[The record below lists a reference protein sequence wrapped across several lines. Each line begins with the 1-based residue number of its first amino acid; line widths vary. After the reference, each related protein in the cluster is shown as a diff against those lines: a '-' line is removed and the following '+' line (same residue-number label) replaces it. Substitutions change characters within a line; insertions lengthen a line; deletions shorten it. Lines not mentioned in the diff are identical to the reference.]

1 MASFAI
7 GVFRGSTVKA
17 ELEKLLQNCPAL
29 WQGRKVTCRP
39 ATKIETGFVTLDT
52 ALPLGG
58 WPADAVLEIV
68 TKQWGIGEL
77 GLLLP
82 AMATLSRRRFW
93 IIWITPPYLPYA
105 PALLHGG
112 VDLSRNLVLTPKD
125 TGHDVIWSM
134 ERVLRAKAC
143 GMALAWPEARLV
155 GHTVRRLQL
164 AAEAGNS
171 LGVIFRRVD
180 TPSPAALRLRL
191 EAEGETLR
199 VDILKAR
206 GGTRASSVYLERS

>member
-1 MASFAI
+1 M
-7 GVFRGSTVKA
+7 KA
-17 ELEKLLQNCPAL
+17 ELEKLLRDCPAL
-29 WQGRKVTCRP
+29 WQGRKTSYRP
-39 ATKIETGFVTLDT
+39 ATEIKTGFVVLDT

-58 WPADAVLEIV
+58 WPAGAVLEIV

-82 AMATLSRRRFW
+82 AMAALSRRRFW
-93 IIWITPPYLPYA
+93 IIWISPPYLPYA

-112 VDLSRNLVLTPKD
+112 VELNHNLVLTPRD
-125 TGHDVIWSM
+125 TDHDVLWSM
-134 ERVLRAKAC
+134 EKVLRTKAC
-143 GMALAWPEARLV
+143 GMALAWPEARLT

-164 AAEAGNS
+164 AAESGHS
-171 LGVIFRRVD
+171 LGVLFRRID

-206 GGTRASSVYLERS
+206 GGTHASSVYLERS

>member
-1 MASFAI
+1 M
-7 GVFRGSTVKA
+7 KA
-17 ELEKLLQNCPAL
+17 ELEKLLQDCPAL
-29 WQGRKVTCRP
+29 WQGRKAVCTP
-39 ATKIETGFVTLDT
+39 AARIKTGFVALDT

-58 WPADAVLEIV
+58 WPTDAVLEIV
-68 TKQWGIGEL
+68 TKQWGIGEV

-82 AMATLSRRRFW
+82 AMAALSRRRFW

-112 VDLSRNLVLTPKD
+112 VDLNRNLVLTPKD
-125 TGHDVIWSM
+125 TDHDGLWSM
-134 ERVLRAKAC
+134 EKVLRTKAC
-143 GMALAWPEARLV
+143 GMALAWPKATLS
-155 GHTVRRLQL
+155 GHSVRRLQL
-164 AAEAGNS
+164 AAETGHS
-171 LGVIFRRVD
+171 LGVVFRRLD

-206 GGTRASSVYLERS
+206 GGTRASSIYLERS